1 MNTPTEQLL
10 DLLRRGPQ
18 PARQLVNHLAVSRPT
33 LGRLVQGAR
42 GRVVRIGRARA
53 TQYALR
59 REIRTHG
66 DRWPVYRVGPDGRAE
81 TAATLHALAP
91 RAWWYEPNG
100 QIPDWLSGDFRSGL
114 FPDLPWFLDGLR
126 PQGFLGRAF
135 ARRHAET
142 LGLSPDPS
150 VWDAGGVLTALLL
163 HGDDLPGDFV
173 IGNPMLDKAQRL
185 GLATPPTLSLHER
198 ATGFSHLSAAALA
211 GELIG
216 SSAGGEQPKF
226 TTCIDDGQT
235 LRHVLVKFSP
245 PDDTAAGRRWA
256 DLLACEHLAA
266 ETMREHVIPTCSTE
280 VVDADGRR
288 YLQVVRFDRVGVHGR
303 RGFVA
308 LAALDAAYYG
318 RLDTWHAAAERLQ
331 HDGWLSPDDAD
342 RLRVLWYFGGLIGN
356 SDMHFGNISLA
367 FDHARPLPLAPCY
380 DMLPMHYRPGP
391 TGELS
396 TREFTAP
403 LPAPQHRQLWARAAQ
418 MAETFWQRAAT
429 ETRISDAFR
438 DEARRVLQR
447 TQTLAQRFA

>member
-1 MNTPTEQLL
+1 MTST
-10 DLLRRGPQ
+10 
-18 PARQLVNHLAVSRPT
+18 
-33 LGRLVQGAR
+33 R

-66 DRWPVYRVGPDGRAE
+66 DRWPVYRVGPNGRAE
-81 TAATLHALAP
+81 TAATLHALTP

-100 QIPDWLSGDFRSGL
+100 PTPGWLLGDFRGGL

-126 PQGFLGRAF
+126 PQGFMGRAF
-135 ARRHAET
+135 ARRHSEA
-142 LGLSPDPS
+142 LGLSSDPS

-173 IGNPMLDKAQRL
+173 IGDQMLDKLQRAAL
-185 GLATPPTLSLHER
+185 TAPTAVPLQER
-198 ATGFSHLSAAALA
+198 ATQFPRLSEAALA
-211 GELIG
+211 GQTIG

-226 TTCIDDGQT
+226 MAYVNDGHD
-235 LRHVLVKFSP
+235 LRPVLVKFSP
-245 PDDTAAGRRWA
+245 PVDTAAGQRWA

-266 ETMREHVIPTCSTE
+266 ETMRAHEIPTCITE
-280 VVDADGRR
+280 VIDAGGRR
-288 YLQVVRFDRVGVHGR
+288 HLQVDRFDRVGTHGR

-308 LAALDAAYYG
+308 LSALDAAHYG
-318 RLDTWHAAAERLQ
+318 RLDTWYAAADRLQ
-331 HDGWLSPDDAD
+331 PDGWLTPDDAD

-356 SDMHFGNISLA
+356 ADMHFGNIGLA
-367 FDHARPLPLAPCY
+367 FDDARPLPLAPCY

-403 LPAPQHRQLWARAAQ
+403 LPAPQHRHLWAHAAQ
-418 MAETFWQRAAT
+418 MAEAFWQHAT
-429 ETRISDAFR
+429 QDARISDAFR
-438 DEARRVLQR
+438 DKARRVLQHTR
-447 TQTLAQRFA
+447 TLAQRFG